1 MKAVHLRPL
10 CIFCL
15 SFYFASVFMPRGG
28 AEKLLLAGVLALI
41 SAALFGIYI
50 KTDGSRW
57 IRSIS
62 ILLAAVAAS
71 SAFTYAFIDL
81 HARQDR
87 ALAGERE
94 IRGRITEVLYSKSY
108 GSAYLAKL
116 TEIDGEECSVTVR
129 LESGEY
135 YERGDVFSGEGV
147 LCGIEEETDS
157 GYYFSNG
164 IYLECTE
171 NELRYEGYHP
181 DVFDRMYR
189 INNVLTAKLVMLLG
203 EDSGGI
209 AATVF
214 LGNDRYLPVRF
225 DIAMKNMGITHLT
238 ALSGMHLT
246 VVCGMLTLI
255 LRRIGRRIA
264 LAGTLMP
271 VGFYILLTGCCAS
284 IVRAGIM
291 LTCLSILYFLGRDA
305 DMMTDLAITVF

>member
-135 YERGDVFSGEGV
+135 YERGD
-147 LCGIEEETDS
+147 
-157 GYYFSNG
+157 YY
-164 IYLECTE
+164 I
-171 NELRYEGYHP
+171 P
-181 DVFDRMYR
+181 D
-189 INNVLTAKLVMLLG
+189 
-203 EDSGGI
+203 
-209 AATVF
+209 
-214 LGNDRYLPVRF
+214 
-225 DIAMKNMGITHLT
+225 
-238 ALSGMHLT
+238 LT
-246 VVCGMLTLI
+246 VSETESKPLGKYGRMRRNYLREHRQVLWNTMI
-255 LRRIGRRIA
+255 LSDR
-264 LAGTLMP
+264 
-271 VGFYILLTGCCAS
+271 
-284 IVRAGIM
+284 
-291 LTCLSILYFLGRDA
+291 LYAHLR
-305 DMMTDLAITVF
+305 